1 MRLSIIVGDHTDD
14 KETSK
19 YDVFLD
25 GEKQTVCLIADE
37 EKGMVRRYK
46 RNRLGMLSKGRN
58 GLIVEDLH
66 GVVVIKPKSPLKEL

>member
-1 MRLSIIVGDHTDD
+1 MRLSIIVGDHSDAFD
-14 KETSK
+14 ARN

-46 RNRLGMLSKGRN
+46 RNAIGMLSKGRN
-58 GLIVEDLH
+58 GLIVEDLK
-66 GVVVIKPKSPLKEL
+66 GVVVIKRKEGK